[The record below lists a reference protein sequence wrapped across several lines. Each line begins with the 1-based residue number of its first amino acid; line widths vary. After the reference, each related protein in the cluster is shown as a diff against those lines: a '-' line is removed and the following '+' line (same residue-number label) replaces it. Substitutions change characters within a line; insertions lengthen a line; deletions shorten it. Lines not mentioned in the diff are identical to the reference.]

1 MKSLNR
7 EVDVDRINVVI
18 VENETSQVRMT
29 REGVF
34 ISYVF
39 CYVSFR
45 ARILIVGV
53 DLRDDFAWTGASIFI
68 KDYAVRWDQE
78 MAHSK

>member
-7 EVDVDRINVVI
+7 EIDIEGINVMI
-18 VENETSQVRMT
+18 ADNEVSQVRMT

-34 ISYVF
+34 ISYVL
-39 CYVSFR
+39 CDIRFR
-45 ARILIVGV
+45 TRTLVMGL
-53 DLRDDFAWTGASIFI
+53 DLGDDFARTGASIFI
-68 KDYAVRWDQE
+68 EDYTVRGDQE

>member
-7 EVDVDRINVVI
+7 EIDVDRINVMI
-18 VENETSQVRMT
+18 VENEIGQVRMT
-29 REGVF
+29 RKGVF
-34 ISYVF
+34 ISYVL

-45 ARILIVGV
+45 TRALVVGV
-53 DLRDDFAWTGASIFI
+53 DLRDDFTWTGASIFI
-68 KDYAVRWDQE
+68 EDYTVRWDQE

>member
-45 ARILIVGV
+45 TRALVVGV
-53 DLRDDFAWTGASIFI
+53 DLRDDFTWTGASIFI
-68 KDYAVRWDQE
+68 EDYTVRGDQE
-78 MAHSK
+78 LTHSK